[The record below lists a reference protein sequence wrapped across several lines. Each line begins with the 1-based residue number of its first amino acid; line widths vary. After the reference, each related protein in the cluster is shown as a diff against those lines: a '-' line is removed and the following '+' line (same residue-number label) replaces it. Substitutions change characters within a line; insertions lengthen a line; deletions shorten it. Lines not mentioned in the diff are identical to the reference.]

1 MILKHKD
8 DPASHIRELERLL
21 GLPNIT
27 KQQRTDLERELD
39 MFRAGLAGEKE
50 AAYHV
55 DFHWK
60 DGKNSAVIHDL
71 RIEHEGR
78 VAQIDH
84 LILMRTLDCHVLESK
99 GFNSQVRVSETGEWE
114 VRTKFGW
121 KGILSPVEQ
130 NRRHIEVLQEFIRNH
145 NLAPKR
151 LGISLPLRFHNWVLV
166 SPRCQFKRTG
176 GDWDK
181 VVKMDMF
188 EKRFGECVD
197 ESGFLDTL
205 ASISKLVSGETVN
218 GLGRSLVAAHKPH
231 VCDFA
236 ARFGIFPVTDQ
247 TSTKVQS
254 AASPAER
261 RCDECSAVID
271 AQVVKYCRANRNRF
285 QGRVLCRTCQATTSV
300 AVKCMDCGAAVDQ
313 KVVAFCRFNSKRL
326 NKNSVG
332 HVSRKSPPC
341 ILQQFEK
348 PSLSKASNFSPR
360 SAAVPQARLDQSQ
373 GGHR

>member
-1 MILKHKD
+1 MPFRSSANWRRTRFAVCLVILKHKD
-8 DPASHIRELERLL
+8 NPASHIRELERLL

-27 KQQRTDLERELD
+27 KKQRTDLERELE
-39 MFRAGLAGEKE
+39 MFRAGLSGEKE

-114 VRTKFGW
+114 VRTQFGW

-130 NRRHIEVLQEFIRNH
+130 NRRHIEVLQAFIRDH

-151 LGISLPLRFHNWVLV
+151 FGISLSLRFHNWVLV
-166 SPRCQFKRTG
+166 SPRCHFKRTG
-176 GDWDK
+176 GDWGK

-188 EKRFGECVD
+188 EKSFGECVD
-197 ESGFLDTL
+197 KSGFLDTL
-205 ASISKLVSGETVN
+205 ASISKLVSGDTMN
-218 GLGRSLVAAHKPH
+218 GLGQSLVAAHKPH

-236 ARFGIFPVTDQ
+236 ARFGIARLTDQ
-247 TSTKVQS
+247 ASTTEHATVL
-254 AASPAER
+254 AAEKS
-261 RCDECSAVID
+261 CDKCSTVID
-271 AQVVKYCRANRNRF
+271 AQVVKYCRTNQQRF
-285 QGRVLCRTCQATTSV
+285 QGRVLCRSCQTTAAV
-300 AVKCMDCGAAVDQ
+300 AKCADCGGAVDQ
-313 KVVAFCRFNSKRL
+313 KVVAFCRFNSKR
-326 NKNSVG
+326 
-332 HVSRKSPPC
+332 R
-341 ILQQFEK
+341 
-348 PSLSKASNFSPR
+348 SKKVLCR
-360 SAAVPQARLDQSQ
+360 SCQSKITAAHPATV
-373 GGHR
+373 